1 MHDFTKYPSNRT
13 METRFLSVFIWGG
26 QSSKVIYLVFLWFLG
41 IYAASTSIHWKC
53 NGWKPWRFFTP
64 FFHNNRES
72 AAGLEWLYWNG
83 NDPQKRG
90 NLKLGVIYLTFL
102 YFVEVYAASTSIE
115 NAMVENLGD
124 FSRLFFRNNRESAAG
139 LEWLYENGNHSKQG
153 RLKL

>member
-1 MHDFTKYPSNRT
+1 MYLTF
-13 METRFLSVFIWGG
+13 FI
-26 QSSKVIYLVFLWFLG
+26 FLG
-41 IYAASTSIHWKC
+41 INAASTSIE
-53 NGWKPWRFFTP
+53 NAMVENLEDFSRL

-72 AAGLEWLYWNG
+72 PAGLEWLYWNG

-124 FSRLFFRNNRESAAG
+124 FSCPFFFITTEKVLPVLNDFTETGTITKKGAPKTANS
-139 LEWLYENGNHSKQG
+139 
-153 RLKL
+153 